1 MKAMVLEQYNAP
13 LKWME
18 VDEPQ
23 VGPQDVVIR
32 VVANGLCA
40 TDLKISGGLVPTVTL
55 PHIPGHEAAGE
66 VVEVGAGVPGLQPG
80 DHVTVYPTEGCG
92 YCDYCRKGL
101 ENYCVTAPRTG
112 FEINGGFAEYMR
124 VSGRN
129 AVKISREVSWEQAAI
144 IPDAIAS
151 VYHALTQR
159 AKIQPDE
166 TVVVIGIGGL
176 GIHAM
181 QMAKLMGARVVVADV
196 VPDKLL
202 GAEQFNP
209 DAIVNSRTED
219 LPERVKELTGG
230 LGADVVVEGV
240 GGEAV
245 AAVLPDSLAC
255 LKLGGRLVVLGY
267 NYGIP
272 LAVDTADL
280 IYGQWSILG
289 TRASNLQ
296 DVVDVVKLV
305 ERGLLKPVVT
315 ETFPLQDV
323 EQALA
328 RLRESPPLGRIVLQ
342 SDK

>member
-13 LKWME
+13 LNWQD
-18 VDEPQ
+18 VPEPR
-23 VGPQDVVIR
+23 VGPRDVLVR

-40 TDLKISGGLVPTVTL
+40 TDLKISGGLVPTVSL

-66 VVEVGAGVPGLQPG
+66 VVEVGSEVPGLQRG

-92 YCDYCRKGL
+92 FCDYCRKGM

-112 FEINGGFAEYMR
+112 FEINGGFSEYMR

-129 AVKISREVSWEQAAI
+129 AVKISPEVSWEEAAI
-144 IPDAIAS
+144 IPDAMAS
-151 VYHALTQR
+151 VYHALTHR
-159 AKIQPDE
+159 ARIQPGE
-166 TVVVIGIGGL
+166 TVVIIGIGGL

-181 QMAKLMGARVVVADV
+181 QMASLMGARVIAADV
-196 VPDKLL
+196 VPDKLQ
-202 GAEQFNP
+202 GAEQFHP
-209 DAIVNSRTED
+209 DVIVNSRAES
-219 LPERVKELTGG
+219 LPERVKELTNG

-255 LKLGGRLVVLGY
+255 LKLGGRLVILGY

-289 TRASNLQ
+289 SRASNLQ
-296 DVVDVVKLV
+296 DVVEVVNLV
-305 ERGLLKPVVT
+305 EQGRLKPVVS
-315 ETFPLQDV
+315 ETYPLQQV

-328 RLRESPPLGRIVLQ
+328 KLRESPPLGRIVLQ
-342 SDK
+342 SEA

>member
-1 MKAMVLEQYNAP
+1 MKAMVLEQFNAP
-13 LKWME
+13 LKLSE
-18 VDEPQ
+18 VPDPRM
-23 VGPQDVVIR
+23 GPRDVIIR

-40 TDLKISGGLVPTVTL
+40 TDLKISGGLVPTVPL

-66 VVEVGAGVPGLQPG
+66 VVEVGAEVPGLQKG
-80 DHVTVYPTEGCG
+80 DRVTVYPTEGCG
-92 YCDYCRKGL
+92 FCDYCRKGM

-112 FEINGGFAEYMR
+112 FEISGGFSEYMR

-129 AVKISREVSWEQAAI
+129 AVKISPDVPWEEAAI

-159 AKIQPDE
+159 ARIQPGE
-166 TVVVIGIGGL
+166 TVVIVGIGGL

-181 QMAKLMGARVVVADV
+181 QMAKIMGARVIAADV
-196 VPDKLL
+196 VPDKLQ
-202 GAEQFNP
+202 GAEQFSP
-209 DAIVNSRTED
+209 DVIVNSRVEN
-219 LPERVKELTGG
+219 LPERVKELTNG

-245 AAVLPDSLAC
+245 AAVLPDSVAS
-255 LKLGGRLVVLGY
+255 LKLGGRLVILGY

-289 TRASNLQ
+289 TSASNLQ
-296 DVVDVVKLV
+296 DVVEVVKLV
-305 ERGLLKPVVT
+305 EQGQLKPVVSQT
-315 ETFPLQDV
+315 YPLQDV

-328 RLRESPPLGRIVLQ
+328 KLRESPPLGRIVLQ
-342 SDK
+342 SPE

>member
-1 MKAMVLEQYNAP
+1 MKAMVLERFNTP
-13 LKWME
+13 LDWQE
-18 VDEPQ
+18 VPSPQ
-23 VGPQDVVIR
+23 CGPRDVLIK

-40 TDLKISGGLVPTVTL
+40 TDLKIAGGLVPTVPL

-66 VVEVGAGVPGLQPG
+66 VVEVGAEVPGLQPG

-92 YCDYCRKGL
+92 YCDYCRLGM

-112 FEINGGFAEYMR
+112 FEINGGFSQFMR

-129 AVKISREVSWEQAAI
+129 AVKISPDVPWEEAAI
-144 IPDAIAS
+144 IPDAMAS
-151 VYHALTQR
+151 VYHALTRR
-159 AKIQPDE
+159 AQVQPGE
-166 TVVVIGIGGL
+166 TVVIIGIGGL

-181 QMAKLMGARVVVADV
+181 QMAKLMGARVIAADVVAD
-196 VPDKLL
+196 KLI
-202 GAEQFNP
+202 GAEPFGP
-209 DAIVNSRTED
+209 DVIIDSRAEN
-219 LPERVKELTGG
+219 LPERVRELTNG
-230 LGADVVVEGV
+230 LGADLVVEGV

-280 IYGQWSILG
+280 IYGQWTILG

-296 DVVDVVKLV
+296 DVVEVVKLV
-305 ERGLLKPVVT
+305 EQGRLKPVVS
-315 ETFPLQDV
+315 ETYPLQDA

-328 RLRESPPLGRIVLQ
+328 RLREKPPLGRIVLQ
-342 SDK
+342 SEG

>member
-1 MKAMVLEQYNAP
+1 MKAMVLEHYNSP
-13 LKWME
+13 LSWQE
-18 VDEPQ
+18 VPEPRI
-23 VGPQDVVIR
+23 GPSDVLIR

-40 TDLKISGGLVPTVTL
+40 TDLKIASGLVPTVSL
-55 PHIPGHEAAGE
+55 PHIPGHEVAGE
-66 VVEVGAGVPGLQPG
+66 VVEIGAEVPGLQRG

-92 YCDYCRKGL
+92 FCNYCRKGM

-112 FEINGGFAEYMR
+112 FEINGGFSQYMR

-129 AVKISREVSWEQAAI
+129 AVKISHGVSWEEAAI

-151 VYHALTQR
+151 VYHALTHR
-159 AKIQPDE
+159 ARIQPGE
-166 TVVVIGIGGL
+166 TAVIVGIGGL

-181 QMAKLMGARVVVADV
+181 QMAKLMGARVIVADV
-196 VPDKLL
+196 VLDKLQ
-202 GAEQFNP
+202 GAQEFHP
-209 DAIVNSRTED
+209 DIVINSRTEN
-219 LPERVKELTGG
+219 LPERVKELTSG

-280 IYGQWSILG
+280 IYGQWTILG
-289 TRASNLQ
+289 SRASNLQ
-296 DVVDVVKLV
+296 DVVDVVNLV
-305 ERGLLKPVVT
+305 EQGKLRPVVS
-315 ETFPLQDV
+315 ETCPLQQV

-328 RLRESPPLGRIVLQ
+328 HLRVSPPLGRIVLR
-342 SDK
+342 SAD

>member
-1 MKAMVLEQYNAP
+1 MKAMLLEQFNAP
-13 LKWME
+13 LTLGDVPDPHM
-18 VDEPQ
+18 
-23 VGPQDVVIR
+23 GPRDVIVK

-40 TDLKISGGLVPTVTL
+40 TDLKISGGLVPTVPL

-66 VVEVGAGVPGLQPG
+66 VVEVGSEVPGLQKG

-92 YCDYCRKGL
+92 FCDYCRKGM

-112 FEINGGFAEYMR
+112 FEINGGFSEYMR

-129 AVKISREVSWEQAAI
+129 AVKISPEVPWEEAAI

-159 AKIQPDE
+159 ARVQPGE
-166 TVVVIGIGGL
+166 TVVIVGIGGL

-181 QMAKLMGARVVVADV
+181 QMAKIMGARVIAADV
-196 VPDKLL
+196 VPDKLQ
-202 GAEQFNP
+202 GAEQFSP
-209 DAIVNSRTED
+209 DFIVNSRFES
-219 LPERVKELTGG
+219 LPERVKELTNG

-245 AAVLPDSLAC
+245 AAVLPDSLAS
-255 LKLGGRLVVLGY
+255 LKLGGRLVILGY

-305 ERGLLKPVVT
+305 EQGQLKPVVSDT
-315 ETFPLQDV
+315 YPLHDV

-328 RLRESPPLGRIVLQ
+328 KLRESPPLGRIVLQ
-342 SDK
+342 S

>member
-1 MKAMVLEQYNAP
+1 MKAMVLEQFNAP
-13 LKWME
+13 LSWQD
-18 VDEPQ
+18 VPEPQ
-23 VGPQDVVIR
+23 VGPRDVLIR
-32 VVANGLCA
+32 VAANGLCA
-40 TDLKISGGLVPTVTL
+40 TDLKIAGGLVPTVPL

-66 VVEVGAGVPGLQPG
+66 VVKVGAEVPGLQRG
-80 DHVTVYPTEGCG
+80 DHVTCYPTEGCG
-92 YCDYCRKGL
+92 FCDCCRKGM

-112 FEINGGFAEYMR
+112 FEINGGFSELMR

-129 AVKISREVSWEQAAI
+129 AVKINAEVPWGEAAI
-144 IPDAIAS
+144 IPDAMAS
-151 VYHALTQR
+151 VYHALTHR
-159 AKIQPDE
+159 ARIQPGE
-166 TVVVIGIGGL
+166 TVVIVGIGGL

-181 QMAKLMGARVVVADV
+181 QMASLMGARVIAADV
-196 VPDKLL
+196 VPDKLQ

-209 DAIVNSRTED
+209 DIIVNSRTD
-219 LPERVKELTGG
+219 SLPERVKELTGG

-245 AAVLPDSLAC
+245 AAVLPDSVAC

-289 TRASNLQ
+289 SRASNLQ
-296 DVVDVVKLV
+296 DMVEVVKLV
-305 ERGLLKPVVT
+305 EQGRLKPVVS
-315 ETFPLQDV
+315 ETYPLQEV

-328 RLRESPPLGRIVLQ
+328 KLRESPPLGRIVLQ
-342 SDK
+342 

>member
-1 MKAMVLEQYNAP
+1 MKAMVLEQFNAP
-13 LKWME
+13 LTLSE
-18 VDEPQ
+18 VPDPQ
-23 VGPQDVVIR
+23 MGSRDVIIR

-40 TDLKISGGLVPTVTL
+40 TDLKISGGLVPTVPL

-66 VVEVGAGVPGLQPG
+66 VVEVGAEVPGLQKG
-80 DHVTVYPTEGCG
+80 DRVTVYPTEGCG
-92 YCDYCRKGL
+92 FCDYCRKGM

-112 FEINGGFAEYMR
+112 FEINGGFSEYMR

-129 AVKISREVSWEQAAI
+129 AVKISPEVPWEEAAI

-159 AKIQPDE
+159 AKIQPGE
-166 TVVVIGIGGL
+166 TVVIVGIGGL

-181 QMAKLMGARVVVADV
+181 QMAKIMGARVIAADV
-196 VPDKLL
+196 VPDKLQ

-209 DAIVNSRTED
+209 DVIVNSRVEN
-219 LPERVKELTGG
+219 LPERVRELTNG

-245 AAVLPDSLAC
+245 AAVLPDSVAS
-255 LKLGGRLVVLGY
+255 LKLGGRLVILGY

-296 DVVDVVKLV
+296 DVVEVVKLV
-305 ERGLLKPVVT
+305 EQGQLKPVVS
-315 ETFPLQDV
+315 ETYPLQDV

-328 RLRESPPLGRIVLQ
+328 KLRESPPLGRIVLQ
-342 SDK
+342 S

>member
-1 MKAMVLEQYNAP
+1 MKAMVLEQFNAP
-13 LKWME
+13 LALSD
-18 VDEPQ
+18 VPDPQ
-23 VGPQDVVIR
+23 MGPRDVIIK

-40 TDLKISGGLVPTVTL
+40 TDLKISGGLVPTVPL

-66 VVEVGAGVPGLQPG
+66 VVEVGAEVPGLQKG
-80 DHVTVYPTEGCG
+80 DRVTVYPTEGCG
-92 YCDYCRKGL
+92 FCDYCRKGM

-112 FEINGGFAEYMR
+112 FEINGGFSEYMR

-129 AVKISREVSWEQAAI
+129 AVKISPEVPWEEAAI

-151 VYHALTQR
+151 VYHALTHR
-159 AKIQPDE
+159 ARIQPGE
-166 TVVVIGIGGL
+166 TVVIVGIGGL

-181 QMAKLMGARVVVADV
+181 QMAKIKGARVIAADV
-196 VPDKLL
+196 VPDKLQ

-209 DAIVNSRTED
+209 DVIVNSRVES
-219 LPERVKELTGG
+219 LPERVKALTNG

-245 AAVLPDSLAC
+245 AAVLPDSVAS
-255 LKLGGRLVVLGY
+255 LKLGGRLVILGY

-296 DVVDVVKLV
+296 DVVEVVKLV
-305 ERGLLKPVVT
+305 EQGQLKPVVS
-315 ETFPLQDV
+315 ETYPLHNV

-328 RLRESPPLGRIVLQ
+328 RLRESPPLGRIVLH
-342 SDK
+342 SW